1 MAPLMQTNVETLE
14 DSKVRLSITVP
25 EPEFDRAV
33 DAAFKKLAREV
44 RIDGFRPGKA
54 PRKLLEARLGS
65 DIARKQALQD
75 GLPEFYAQAVID
87 NDIDVIGFPEIDITA
102 GEDDGDVEFTA
113 VVEVR
118 PEVTLIGYDTLRV
131 EIPFEAVDD
140 EAVDRQID
148 AMRRRSAE
156 LVDSTRPLAE
166 DDYATIDIVGSAPD
180 DEGTMVEVDGL
191 VASAF
196 MYQVGSGSVVAEL
209 DEQLR
214 GTKPGDVV
222 EFDAELPERFGDRA
236 GMRVSFHVEVTGAQ
250 EQVLP
255 ELNDEWAS
263 ENSEHDTV
271 ETMRSDLEKRLGLMR
286 VLQAQMSLNDRVL
299 ESLAALVPIP
309 APETLVDQEV
319 QRRLRDLQ
327 SRLQQQGLG
336 IEQYLAMSGIEPQSF
351 LDQARE
357 GAQGVVLADL
367 ALRAVIN
374 QEQIAATDEEID
386 AEIQRL
392 AEEAGQKP
400 DKARRQ
406 LEKNG
411 YLEVIAR
418 DLARG
423 KALKFLVDHAQV
435 VDQKGEPLDLTLPE
449 DAAAA
454 TVPATSTTDESAE
467 PAPASA
473 EQE

>member
-14 DSKVRLSITVP
+14 DSKVRLSVTVP

-118 PEVTLIGYDTLRV
+118 PEITLIGYESLRV

-180 DEGTMVEVDGL
+180 DEGAMVEVDGL

-196 MYQVGSGSVVAEL
+196 MYQVGSASVVDEL

-214 GTKPGDVV
+214 GTKPGDVM
-222 EFDAELPERFGDRA
+222 EFDAELPERFGDRV
-236 GMRVSFHVEVTGAQ
+236 GMCVSFRVEVTGAQ
-250 EQVLP
+250 QQVLP

-271 ETMRSDLEKRLGLMR
+271 EAMRADLEKRLGLMR
-286 VLQAQMSLNDRVL
+286 ILQAQMSLNDRVL
-299 ESLAALVPIP
+299 EALAALVPIP

-327 SRLQQQGLG
+327 ARLQQQGLG
-336 IEQYLAMSGIEPQSF
+336 LEQYLAMSGIEPQSF

-374 QEQIAATDEEID
+374 QEKIAATDDEID

-411 YLEVIAR
+411 YLEVIGR

-423 KALKFLVDHAQV
+423 KALKFLVDQAQV

-449 DAAAA
+449 DNAAA
-454 TVPATSTTDESAE
+454 TVPATSNHDESAD